1 MIKSNTT
8 YKEEEAKKLAEA
20 LNEVHELE
28 KGITE
33 EDLNELYDELVKSE
47 EVKIELNPKKER
59 DDDLIYTLLGVALAV
74 GIVVI
79 AIWSSQ

>member
-8 YKEEEAKKLAEA
+8 YKEEEARKLAEA

-28 KGITE
+28 KE
-33 EDLNELYDELVKSE
+33 PEKEPEL
-47 EVKIELNPKKER
+47 KIELNPKKER
-59 DDDLIYTLLGVALAV
+59 DDDLIYTLLGVILAV